1 MKYIKPAAVLAV
13 AFLAASCIKDE
24 PLNTECDIL
33 ADELPGVELVASPVV
48 ENTSVT
54 FTVRYDQLETTM
66 APRFVITPGATIAPP
81 SGTKRDFSVPQEYI
95 ITSEDGEWSKAYT
108 VAVRWQPAPP
118 EEESVEYSYNFENA
132 RIATAVGGRMYDVF
146 YETNAAGEEDWAW
159 ASANSAYAL
168 TLQAKLPNEF
178 PTYQAE
184 GGIDGKYVVLVTK
197 PTGSFGATVGKPMAA
212 GNLYMGTFDITNALG
227 KPLEATRFGMLFG
240 QIPISFSG
248 FYKYKA
254 GETYCRP
261 DSEGKL
267 EPVPGKR
274 DMFNCYAVFYES
286 TPEMEWLD
294 GTNVLSED
302 NPNIISTALIPD
314 RHETDDWTEFS
325 VPFVYRE
332 GKSVDPV
339 KLKDGRYRLAVVMSS
354 SQDGDYFCGAIGS
367 TLAVDELSI
376 VCKRNQDEE

>member
-33 ADELPGVELVASPVV
+33 AAELPGVELVASPVV
-48 ENTSVT
+48 DNTSVT
-54 FTVRYDQLETTM
+54 FEVGYNQIATVL
-66 APRFVITPGATIAPP
+66 APEFILTPGASVEPP
-81 SGTKRDFSVPQEYI
+81 SGTPRDFTEPQEYVV
-95 ITSEDGEWSKAYT
+95 TSEDGAWEKIYMVKVKWPSIPILHYGFEK
-108 VAVRWQPAPP
+108 VRV
-118 EEESVEYSYNFENA
+118 VE
-132 RIATAVGGRMYDVF
+132 TAGRKYDVF
-146 YETNAAGEEDWAW
+146 YEKSEDDNNEWSW
-159 ASANSAYAL
+159 ASANSAYVL
-168 TLQAKLPNEF
+168 TLQAREPNEF
-178 PTYQAE
+178 PTYQSTQGVE
-184 GGIDGKYVVLVTK
+184 GDCAVLVTRS
-197 PTGSFGATVGKPMAA
+197 TGEFGKGAKKPMAA
-212 GNLYMGTFDITNALG
+212 GNLYMGTFDIGNAMNA
-227 KPLEATRFGMLFG
+227 PLKATHFGRTFYLE
-240 QIPISFSG
+240 PISFSG

-294 GTNVLSED
+294 GANVLSED

>member
-33 ADELPGVELVASPVV
+33 AAELPGVELVASPVV
-48 ENTSVT
+48 DNTSVT
-54 FTVRYDQLETTM
+54 FEVGYNQIATVL
-66 APRFVITPGATIAPP
+66 APEFILTPGASVEPP
-81 SGTKRDFSVPQEYI
+81 SGTPIDFTEPQEYVV
-95 ITSEDGEWSKAYT
+95 TSEDGAWEKIYMVKVKWPSIPILHYGFEK
-108 VAVRWQPAPP
+108 VRV
-118 EEESVEYSYNFENA
+118 VE
-132 RIATAVGGRMYDVF
+132 TAGRKYDVF
-146 YETNAAGEEDWAW
+146 YEKSEDDNNEWSW
-159 ASANSAYAL
+159 ASANSAYVL
-168 TLQAKLPNEF
+168 TLQAREPNEF
-178 PTYQAE
+178 PTYQSTQGVE
-184 GGIDGKYVVLVTK
+184 GDCAVLVTRS
-197 PTGSFGATVGKPMAA
+197 TGEFGKGAKKPMAA
-212 GNLYMGTFDITNALG
+212 GNLYMGTFDIGNAMNA
-227 KPLEATRFGMLFG
+227 PLKATHFGRTFYLE
-240 QIPISFSG
+240 PISFSG

-294 GTNVLSED
+294 GANVLSED

>member
-33 ADELPGVELVASPVV
+33 AAELPGVELVASPVV
-48 ENTSVT
+48 DNTSVT
-54 FTVRYDQLETTM
+54 FEVGYNQIATVL
-66 APRFVITPGATIAPP
+66 APEFILTPGASVEPP
-81 SGTKRDFSVPQEYI
+81 SGTPRDFTEPQEYVV
-95 ITSEDGEWSKAYT
+95 TSEDGAWEKIYMVKVKWPSIPILHYGFEK
-108 VAVRWQPAPP
+108 VRV
-118 EEESVEYSYNFENA
+118 VE
-132 RIATAVGGRMYDVF
+132 TAGRKYDVF
-146 YETNAAGEEDWAW
+146 YEKSEDDNNEWSW
-159 ASANSAYAL
+159 ASANSAYVL
-168 TLQAKLPNEF
+168 TLQAREPNEF
-178 PTYQAE
+178 PTYQSTQGVE
-184 GGIDGKYVVLVTK
+184 GDCAVLVTRS
-197 PTGSFGATVGKPMAA
+197 TGEIGKGAKKPMAA
-212 GNLYMGTFDITNALG
+212 GNLYMGTFDIGNAMNA
-227 KPLEATRFGMLFG
+227 PLKATHFGRTFYLE
-240 QIPISFSG
+240 PISFSG

-294 GTNVLSED
+294 GANVLSED

>member
-33 ADELPGVELVASPVV
+33 AAELPGVELVASPVV
-48 ENTSVT
+48 DNTSVT
-54 FTVRYDQLETTM
+54 FEVGYNQIATVL
-66 APRFVITPGATIAPP
+66 APEFILTPGASVEPP
-81 SGTKRDFSVPQEYI
+81 SGTPRDFTEPQEYVV
-95 ITSEDGEWSKAYT
+95 TSEDGAWEKIYMVKVKWPSIPILHYGFEK
-108 VAVRWQPAPP
+108 VRV
-118 EEESVEYSYNFENA
+118 VE
-132 RIATAVGGRMYDVF
+132 TAGRKYDVF
-146 YETNAAGEEDWAW
+146 YEKSEDDNNEWSW
-159 ASANSAYAL
+159 ASANSAYVL
-168 TLQAKLPNEF
+168 TLQAREPNEF
-178 PTYQAE
+178 PTYQSTQGVE
-184 GGIDGKYVVLVTK
+184 GDCAVLVTRS
-197 PTGSFGATVGKPMAA
+197 TGEFEKGAKKPMAA
-212 GNLYMGTFDITNALG
+212 GNLYMGTFDIGNAMNA
-227 KPLEATRFGMLFG
+227 PLKATHFGRTFYLE
-240 QIPISFSG
+240 PISFSG

-294 GTNVLSED
+294 GANVLSED

>member
-24 PLNTECDIL
+24 PLNTECDII
-33 ADELPGVELVASPVV
+33 AAELPGVELVASPVV
-48 ENTSVT
+48 DNTSVT
-54 FTVRYDQLETTM
+54 FEVGYNQIATVL
-66 APRFVITPGATIAPP
+66 APEFILTPGASVEPP
-81 SGTKRDFSVPQEYI
+81 SGTPRDFTEPQEYVV
-95 ITSEDGEWSKAYT
+95 TSEDGAWEKIYMVKVKWPSIPILHYGFEK
-108 VAVRWQPAPP
+108 VRV
-118 EEESVEYSYNFENA
+118 VE
-132 RIATAVGGRMYDVF
+132 TAGRKYDVF
-146 YETNAAGEEDWAW
+146 YEKSEDDNNEWSW
-159 ASANSAYAL
+159 ASANSAYVL
-168 TLQAKLPNEF
+168 TLQAREPNEF
-178 PTYQAE
+178 PTYQSTQGVE
-184 GGIDGKYVVLVTK
+184 GDCAVLVTRS
-197 PTGSFGATVGKPMAA
+197 TGEFGKGAKKPMAA
-212 GNLYMGTFDITNALG
+212 GNLYMGTFDIGNAMNA
-227 KPLEATRFGMLFG
+227 PLKATHFGRTFYLE
-240 QIPISFSG
+240 PISFSG

-294 GTNVLSED
+294 GANVLSED

>member
-24 PLNTECDIL
+24 KLNTECDIL
-33 ADELPGVELVASPVV
+33 AAELPGVELVASPVV
-48 ENTSVT
+48 DNTSVT
-54 FTVRYDQLETTM
+54 FEVGYNQIATVL
-66 APRFVITPGATIAPP
+66 APEFILTPGASVEPP
-81 SGTKRDFSVPQEYI
+81 SGTPRDFTEPQEYVV
-95 ITSEDGEWSKAYT
+95 TSEDGAWEKIYMVKVKWPSIPILHYGFEK
-108 VAVRWQPAPP
+108 VRV
-118 EEESVEYSYNFENA
+118 VE
-132 RIATAVGGRMYDVF
+132 TAGRKYDVF
-146 YETNAAGEEDWAW
+146 YEKSEDDNNEWSW
-159 ASANSAYAL
+159 ASANSAYVL
-168 TLQAKLPNEF
+168 TLQAREPNEF
-178 PTYQAE
+178 PTYQSTQGVE
-184 GGIDGKYVVLVTK
+184 GDCAVLVTRS
-197 PTGSFGATVGKPMAA
+197 TGEFGKGAKKTMAA
-212 GNLYMGTFDITNALG
+212 GNLYMGTFDIGNAMNA
-227 KPLEATRFGMLFG
+227 PLKATHFGRTFYLE
-240 QIPISFSG
+240 PISFSG

-294 GTNVLSED
+294 GANVLSED

>member
-33 ADELPGVELVASPVV
+33 AAELPGVELVASPVV
-48 ENTSVT
+48 DNTSVT
-54 FTVRYDQLETTM
+54 FEVGYNQIATVL
-66 APRFVITPGATIAPP
+66 APEFILTPGASVEPP
-81 SGTKRDFSVPQEYI
+81 SGTPRDFTEPQEYVV
-95 ITSEDGEWSKAYT
+95 TSEDGAWEKIYMVKVKWPSIPILHYGFEK
-108 VAVRWQPAPP
+108 VRV
-118 EEESVEYSYNFENA
+118 VE
-132 RIATAVGGRMYDVF
+132 TAGRKYDVF
-146 YETNAAGEEDWAW
+146 YEKSEDDNNEWSW
-159 ASANSAYAL
+159 ASANSAYVL
-168 TLQAKLPNEF
+168 TLQAREPNEF
-178 PTYQAE
+178 PTYQSTQGVE
-184 GGIDGKYVVLVTK
+184 GDCAVLVTRS
-197 PTGSFGATVGKPMAA
+197 TGEFGKGAKKPMAA
-212 GNLYMGTFDITNALG
+212 GNLYMGTFDIGNAMNA
-227 KPLEATRFGMLFG
+227 PLKATHFGRTFYLE
-240 QIPISFSG
+240 PISFSG

-294 GTNVLSED
+294 GANVLSED

-376 VCKRNQDEE
+376 VCKRNQAEE